1 MHPQKCATNTI
12 MNTSLNRLYNA
23 AYFGFKFINYSKYYA
38 SLNILFVLKIKTAFR
53 IEMFNRRLI
62 INGTTTIKSLKN
74 LVFKQFLTIL
84 WKFKAV
90 IQKQCHTLILN
101 KFCLFSFIFFFQ
113 ITKMLLFPLEDDE
126 SFAIISCIEIQY
138 DISQKRPSRQII

>member
-1 MHPQKCATNTI
+1 MLNSSVPTKKNIHPQKCATNTI

-23 AYFGFKFINYSKYYA
+23 AYLGFRFINYSKYYA

-74 LVFKQFLTIL
+74 LVFK
-84 WKFKAV
+84 
-90 IQKQCHTLILN
+90 
-101 KFCLFSFIFFFQ
+101 
-113 ITKMLLFPLEDDE
+113 
-126 SFAIISCIEIQY
+126 
-138 DISQKRPSRQII
+138 